1 MKEWMAQV
9 FYGKTPGPST
19 PCALHFISILGHKM
33 SVGHIAVL
41 SLCFCM
47 YLFPLPL
54 PFPPLSPKCST
65 QPHCIC
71 HQPSLCKCHLVPPSQ
86 PQWYPALL
94 PVGVLHCGA
103 ILHDPGCPCGVP
115 GSLASGTDSST
126 SVPGDSAGQHQ
137 CGVREQ
143 E

>member
-1 MKEWMAQV
+1 MDGTSFLWKDSRPFHSM
-9 FYGKTPGPST
+9 
-19 PCALHFISILGHKM
+19 CIALHIGHTK
-33 SVGHIAVL
+33 SVGYIAVL
-41 SLCFCM
+41 SLCSCM
-47 YLFPLPL
+47 FLCVAPPPPPPPPLPL
-54 PFPPLSPKCST
+54 LSPKCST

-115 GSLASGTDSST
+115 GSLTSGTDSST
-126 SVPGDSAGQHQ
+126 SVPGGSVGQHQ